1 MPHHSAK
8 HPNVQICLLTV
19 LCIACCVAWKSAEK
33 AEALLNNR
41 ALLVF
46 NAALGFATTAYS
58 GFLLTQAEGVALWN
72 TAVLPV
78 RWIASGLS
86 CAVGLVE
93 ILESRGRL
101 PHAGWTGTTAM
112 LAHLSEAFILF
123 AFVHVAIATGT
134 PNAVAGAESLVGGEN
149 ALLFWGGAVG
159 LGLLVPFALGLV
171 KSDAAKLAAGSAA
184 ILGALFLRASVL
196 VAGVYDPMIF

>member
-46 NAALGFATTAYS
+46 NAALGFAATAYS

-134 PNAVAGAESLVGGEN
+134 PLRVRNPS
-149 ALLFWGGAVG
+149 
-159 LGLLVPFALGLV
+159 
-171 KSDAAKLAAGSAA
+171 SAAKTRSSSGAALSVSVSSFPSRSGSSRATPRSSPRA
-184 ILGALFLRASVL
+184 PLPSSAHSSCARPSSSRASTI
-196 VAGVYDPMIF
+196 P

>member
-1 MPHHSAK
+1 MPQHSAK

-46 NAALGFATTAYS
+46 NAALGFAATAYS

-72 TAVLPV
+72 MAVLPV
-78 RWIASGLS
+78 LWIASGLS

-196 VAGVYDPMIF
+196 VAGVYDPVIF